1 MSVTEITTKNSSS
14 GNFVCSRCNS
24 PLPPNATFC
33 STCGERADKQ
43 SSAKMIAVSPDIAGH
58 YRITSLVRRRSYIQL
73 FLAND
78 TTRHRPAFIRDIDI
92 SNVDD
97 EIHTKALD
105 IVQQEYDLLRRQR
118 IPALLPVID
127 LHYSQDHLF
136 VMQGW
141 PFSVESTSRI
151 TRAQTLHDLLQSGL
165 GLPDEETA
173 ITWTYRLC
181 NAVQHLH
188 NHQIVIG
195 DLDPH
200 AVVVSKN
207 DYSGQPALTV
217 SWLPGALR
225 KLLPDAATI
234 SSTAS
239 FNAPETQKGIIN
251 ARSDIYSL
259 GAILYL
265 LLTGT
270 APTGTQEETERE
282 IRSPREFNAKI
293 SSGVEAVVMRAL
305 ENDSVKRYATADGFA
320 EALSRLSSRL
330 LRSGQKRSARKTS
343 RQPTS
348 YIPPEPDPEPIDE
361 NDEDKTVIIRPR
373 QSAQARQYLEQ
384 FAASTPKPHKQ
395 QEKQSEQYNGVEQ
408 TEQPGKALIS
418 TSPGQKERPIEEQS
432 TVTISKKEVLDGI
445 ARVTKA
451 RGKYPQKEKAEQKHN
466 VHQKAFVTSPVRQV
480 VQQAEGE
487 QADGQ
492 QRQKESSAQRL
503 LQRVT
508 SALPALAALNA
519 LATLPGRLL
528 SPSTTVKSLA
538 PTAPTLTQEQPLLRK
553 LQNILLGEQQHSTTA
568 VALIET
574 PLRVQPHQGYHLRI
588 SITGRDEPGLPPGA
602 PPEMELSGLSA
613 LAHGDRIHIEV
624 RTSLIQNYA
633 YILQQAD
640 VAIPQEGYAAEVNIP
655 MQAIPDGPRG
665 RRERLHIYIMD
676 EMRQQLYERPF
687 VVELFISPLVH
698 AGREGHN
705 VLTIPL

>member
-1 MSVTEITTKNSSS
+1 MSVTEITTKNGSS

-24 PLPPNATFC
+24 PLLPNATFC
-33 STCGERADKQ
+33 STCGERTDKH
-43 SSAKMIAVSPDIAGH
+43 SSAKVVAVSPDIAGH

-78 TTRHRPAFIRDIDI
+78 TIRHRPAFIRDIDI

-105 IVQQEYDLLRRQR
+105 IVQREYDLLRHQR

-136 VMQGW
+136 VFQGW
-141 PFSVESTSRI
+141 PFSVDSNTR
-151 TRAQTLHDLLQSGL
+151 TPRAQTLHDLLQSGL

-173 ITWTYRLC
+173 ITWTYRLS
-181 NAVQHLH
+181 NAIQHLH
-188 NHQIVIG
+188 NHRVVIG

-200 AVVVSKN
+200 AIVVSKN
-207 DYSGQPALTV
+207 DYSGQPALAV
-217 SWLPGALR
+217 SWLPAALR
-225 KLLPDAATI
+225 KLLPDAETI
-234 SSTAS
+234 SNTAS
-239 FNAPETQKGIIN
+239 FSAPETQEGIIN

-270 APTGTQEETERE
+270 APTNTQDETARE
-282 IRSPREFNAKI
+282 IRSPRELNAKI

-305 ENDSVKRYATADGFA
+305 EHDSVKRYATADGFA

-330 LRSGQKRSARKTS
+330 SRSGQKRTARKTT
-343 RQPTS
+343 RQLTR
-348 YIPPEPDPEPIDE
+348 YVPPEPDPEPVEDH
-361 NDEDKTVIIRPR
+361 DEDKTIVIRPR
-373 QSAQARQYLEQ
+373 QTVQARQYLEQ
-384 FAASTPKPHKQ
+384 FAASIPKPR
-395 QEKQSEQYNGVEQ
+395 EKQERRSEQHNTVEQ
-408 TEQPGKALIS
+408 TEQPGKALIPTS
-418 TSPGQKERPIEEQS
+418 TSKKERPIEEQS

-445 ARVTKA
+445 AKA
-451 RGKYPQKEKAEQKHN
+451 RGKYPQKERA
-466 VHQKAFVTSPVRQV
+466 VPPPPVGQV
-480 VQQAEGE
+480 VQEAQRRSALRERT
-487 QADGQ
+487 DDQ

-508 SALPALAALNA
+508 GALPALAALSA
-519 LATLPGRLL
+519 LVTLPGRLL

-538 PTAPTLTQEQPLLRK
+538 STVPALTQERPLLRK
-553 LQNILLGEQQHSTTA
+553 LQLILLGEQQHSTTA

-574 PLRVQPHQGYHLRI
+574 PQCVQPHQSYHLRI

-613 LAHGDRIHIEV
+613 LAYGDRIHMEV

-640 VAIPQEGYAAEVNIP
+640 VEIPQEGYAAEVNIP

-676 EMRQQLYERPF
+676 ETRQQLYEKPF
-687 VVELFISPLVH
+687 VVELFISPLVQ